1 MTRDQ
6 QLTSFGLFLQTAR
19 IEKKLS
25 IEALS
30 AETRIRVEVLKH
42 LESEEHEQLPNEV
55 FVRGFIR
62 SYAIAVG
69 ADLEEALERY
79 SASRVLRHVRTDR
92 KAAAQAKQSNRFWLG
107 LGASVGA
114 VLLMAGLT
122 LYFYARLNVPAE
134 MAVDAP
140 QKPLM
145 EQPAVP
151 NQTPQADENA

>member
-79 SASRVLRHVRTDR
+79 SASRALRHVRTDR
-92 KAAAQAKQSNRFWLG
+92 KAAAQAKRSNRF
-107 LGASVGA
+107 
-114 VLLMAGLT
+114 
-122 LYFYARLNVPAE
+122 
-134 MAVDAP
+134 
-140 QKPLM
+140 
-145 EQPAVP
+145 
-151 NQTPQADENA
+151 